1 MSCGLAH
8 SEAVLL
14 RSNGMPYG
22 ILYIVSTPIGNLED
36 ITLRALRVLK
46 EVDAIAAEDTRHSIK
61 LLNHYGISKPLIS
74 YWSGKEKVKTEEI
87 VEKLRSGLSVALI
100 SDAGTPGISD
110 PGAVLIKR
118 AIDEGINV
126 IPIPG
131 PSAAITALSVSGLS
145 TEEFTFIG
153 FLPPKAV
160 QRQKKL
166 SELSLEQRTLIFYE
180 APHRIF
186 DTLSDMENILGKR
199 MAVLAK
205 EITKLH
211 EEILRGSVSEILDM
225 LESRKIAGEY
235 IIIIEGGKREDVG
248 LDEAL
253 EEIKSL
259 MKKGK
264 GRKEAV
270 KIVAEQYG
278 LSKKELYD
286 RSLGG

>member
-1 MSCGLAH
+1 
-8 SEAVLL
+8 
-14 RSNGMPYG
+14 MPYG

-46 EVDAIAAEDTRHSIK
+46 EVDAIAAEDTRHSLK
-61 LLNHYGISKPLIS
+61 LLRHYGISKPLIS
-74 YWSGKEKVKTEEI
+74 YWAQKEKVKTEEI
-87 VEKLRSGLSVALI
+87 IEKLRSGLSVALI

-110 PGAVLIKR
+110 PGTVLIKR

-131 PSAAITALSVSGLS
+131 ASSAITALSVSGLS

-160 QRQKKL
+160 HRQKNL
-166 SELSLEQRTLIFYE
+166 RNLSLEQRTLVFYE
-180 APHRIF
+180 APHRIL
-186 DTLSDMENILGKR
+186 DTLSDIKEIFGERKA
-199 MAVLAK
+199 AVAK
-205 EITKLH
+205 EITKMH
-211 EEILRGSVSEILDM
+211 EEILRGSVSEILNM

-235 IIIIEGGKREDVG
+235 VIIIEGGKREDVG

-253 EEIKSL
+253 KEIKLL

-264 GRKEAV
+264 SRKEAV

-286 RSLGG
+286 KSLGG